1 MLPCDIRLVWNG
13 LSYQLQILILI
24 CFGYAVEAGAVSG
37 ICSGGCEISRAKRAR
52 FFSHPPEQFSHP
64 PEGISGGCEKKIA
77 HAKLAQGGA
86 KLANGGGADKHS
98 SIDIILL

>member
-1 MLPCDIRLVWNG
+1 MIFYTLFEPT
-13 LSYQLQILILI
+13 ILIVLKS
-24 CFGYAVEAGAVSG
+24 GAVSG
-37 ICSGGCEISRAKRAR
+37 IC
-52 FFSHPPEQFSHP
+52 
-64 PEGISGGCEKKIA
+64 SGGCEKKIA

>member
-1 MLPCDIRLVWNG
+1 MSQKLHLAQRRFQEFAQG
-13 LSYQLQILILI
+13 
-24 CFGYAVEAGAVSG
+24 GA
-37 ICSGGCEISRAKRAR
+37 RFRAR
-52 FFSHPPEQFSHP
+52 SARDFFSHPPEQFSHP
-64 PEGISGGCEKKIA
+64 PEGISGGCENCSGGCEKKIA

>member
-1 MLPCDIRLVWNG
+1 MDEMYYFHRFRSNNYRGGFRISLRGVRDFAREARAIFFRTP
-13 LSYQLQILILI
+13 LSNFRTPLRASQ
-24 CFGYAVEAGAVSG
+24 GGAK
-37 ICSGGCEISRAKRAR
+37 IAQGGAK
-52 FFSHPPEQFSHP
+52 
-64 PEGISGGCEKKIA
+64 KKIA